1 MSDIK
6 IYVASPLDK
15 DKRENLFRA
24 VEILRGKGYDV
35 YNPVEHVIPNAWDYT
50 NPEWG
55 LQVFTL
61 DFAAIKR
68 SDFVVVLNYGRQGTT
83 TGTAIEQGIA
93 FDSGIKVI
101 LVEMP
106 FPVEDDVQSL
116 MVANARFATVKGI
129 EGLSEYDFE
138 NPLPLRVDTEQK

>member
-35 YNPVEHVIPNAWDYT
+35 YNPVEHVIPNAWDYP